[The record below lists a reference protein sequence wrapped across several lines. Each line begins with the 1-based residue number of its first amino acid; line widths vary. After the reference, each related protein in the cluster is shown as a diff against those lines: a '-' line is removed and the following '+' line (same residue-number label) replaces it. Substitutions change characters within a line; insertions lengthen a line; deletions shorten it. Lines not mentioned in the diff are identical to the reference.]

1 MTDSRIEEEYQSLQE
16 QYRAIVFQKET
27 IKLQLLEIENAIKEL
42 EQIQENFAY
51 KIVGNVMIKKNKD
64 DMLKE
69 LKENKE
75 DLELRLSNFEKMEKL
90 VEEKIKERENII
102 KKGGK
107 DEL

>member
-64 DMLKE
+64 EILKE

-75 DLELRLSNFEKMEKL
+75 DLEIRLSNFEKMEKFI
-90 VEEKIKERENII
+90 EEKIKEKEDII
-102 KKGGK
+102 KKGG
-107 DEL
+107 E